1 MEELGFTRLQIWQ
14 KAHELSLKIYQY
26 TSKFPLSEKFG
37 LVSQLRRAAVS
48 VVSCIAES
56 QGRYY
61 YAETVRFLY
70 DAKGSI
76 LEIQAQLFIVR
87 DLKYLKTSEAE
98 ILIEEYTNLTK
109 QLNSFIN
116 YKKKRKEHS

>member
-1 MEELGFTRLQIWQ
+1 MEELGFTKLQIWQ
-14 KAHELSLKIYQY
+14 KAHELTLKVYQC
-26 TSKFPLSEKFG
+26 TSDFPVIEKYG
-37 LVSQLRRAAVS
+37 LVSQLRRASVS
-48 VVSCIAES
+48 VVSNIAES

-61 YAETVRFLY
+61 YAEIIRFLY

-87 DLKYLKTSEAE
+87 DLKYLKKAEAE
-98 ILIEEYTNLTK
+98 KLIEEYTNLMK

-116 YKKKRKEHS
+116 YKRKKKEHS